1 MYCTYCLRLLVF
13 TLVSFK
19 CCHCVVVSS
28 IPHAVKILYLYFH
41 SMTVCLT
48 QNWVGIQSATKPY
61 QSMFFFKK
69 LKLTFSSY
77 STLLCQKT
85 FPNKAKKCNMCA
97 CVHACVCVCARMC
110 VYACLYV
117 YTCVW
122 VCVHVSLYVCV
133 QVCVCVSGWWGGGR
147 QTDRQTDSVKRPPQ
161 AQKNQGK
168 HRVWFSSTFF
178 FFLNT
183 GGTQCSNPRPYIESL
198 QSTHHQLYLYHTIF
212 ALACDCL
219 CTIDDVQDNKWAW
232 DFDQLM
238 ARNKIKFSEYSAPGF
253 TSFHTLKTVCL
264 RHILTSLMPVLT

>member
-1 MYCTYCLRLLVF
+1 MQ
-13 TLVSFK
+13 
-19 CCHCVVVSS
+19 H
-28 IPHAVKILYLYFH
+28 
-41 SMTVCLT
+41 
-48 QNWVGIQSATKPY
+48 
-61 QSMFFFKK
+61 
-69 LKLTFSSY
+69 
-77 STLLCQKT
+77 
-85 FPNKAKKCNMCA
+85 
-97 CVHACVCVCARMC
+97 VCVCARMC
-110 VYACLYV
+110 VCMHVCMCTHVYGFVYMYHCMYV
-117 YTCVW
+117 YKYVCVW
-122 VCVHVSLYVCV
+122 V
-133 QVCVCVSGWWGGGR
+133 GGGGGGGR